1 MSVVSMSDRECERLS
16 VLSEVRSG
24 RLRVCD
30 GCGLLGLRR
39 RQVFRLLARLKLD
52 GATGLVSRRRGKPGN
67 HRLAAAH
74 RALALSL
81 VREHYG
87 DFGPTLAAE
96 MLAER
101 HGCVVSRETLRHWMV
116 ADGLWTARRR
126 RHRAVHQPRRRRDCL
141 GELVQIDGSEHAWF
155 EDRGDT
161 CTLLALIDDATS
173 RALHLRFVPSE
184 STFEYFRSVRAYL
197 TTHGKPVAFYSDR
210 HGIFRVN
217 RGEGSGRLTQFGRA
231 MAELSIGAIC
241 ANSPQAKGRVE
252 RAFGTLQDRLV
263 KAMRLAGIGTME
275 AANAWLPGFV
285 TDYNRRFGHAPA
297 SPQDLH
303 RPLGAA
309 DDLDAILVCREWR
322 TVTHSLAVAW
332 KGSLLLLE
340 PTPFARRLA
349 RQKVA
354 VVEHLDGRLTVQS
367 GAASLAFTTIM
378 PAPFMQHATVDATAA
393 LDSGDSKRLTPVL
406 AALREQQAGPA
417 AMHAAGG

>member
-1 MSVVSMSDRECERLS
+1 MSAVSMSDREFDRLS

-24 RLRVCD
+24 RLRISDACP
-30 GCGLLGLRR
+30 LLGVQR
-39 RQVFRLLARLKLD
+39 RQAFRLLARLKRD
-52 GATGLVSRRRGKPGN
+52 GAAGLVSRRRGKPGN
-67 HRLAAAH
+67 HRLPAAH

-81 VREHYG
+81 VGEHYR

-116 ADGLWTARRR
+116 ADGLWTARKR
-126 RHRAVHQPRRRRDCL
+126 RHHAVHQPRRRRDCL

-155 EDRGDT
+155 EDRGGK
-161 CTLLALIDDATS
+161 CTLLAFIDDATS

-197 TTHGKPVAFYSDR
+197 TAHGKPVAFYSDK

-217 RGEGSGRLTQFGRA
+217 RGEGSGRLSQFGRA
-231 MAELSIGAIC
+231 MAELSIGVIC

-263 KAMRLAGIGTME
+263 KALRLAGVCTME

-285 TDYNRRFGHAPA
+285 ADYNRRFARAPA

-322 TVTHSLAVAW
+322 TLTHSLAVAW

-340 PTPFARRLA
+340 PTPFARGLA
-349 RQKVA
+349 RQKVE
-354 VVEHLDGRLTVQS
+354 VVEHPDGRLTVRS
-367 GAASLAFTTIM
+367 GAASLAFNTIM
-378 PAPFMQHATVDATAA
+378 PAPFMRHAMAA
-393 LDSGDSKRLTPVL
+393 GEIVDSKRLTPVL
-406 AALREQQAGPA
+406 AALREQQAEPA
-417 AMHAAGG
+417 AVTYAAGG